1 MAGPGGG
8 RSGGGFGGGSFG
20 GGSRGGGFSGGGG
33 FGGGSFGGGPRPS
46 GGGFGSGPHHTP
58 PPHRPPHHHHHHHH
72 HGGWWHRPYYGGYG
86 YGGGGFSAA
95 LIVTLVLLFMGF
107 MAFYMIMPSDSTTV
121 IDLSNGIVYDE
132 AQMQDYAN
140 DKYMQYFGNSSA
152 VEDNI
157 LLVFL
162 ANEEGDGY
170 YTITWVGDNIDYSI
184 NSMFGEY
191 TQYGDA
197 ISKYI
202 NTNYY
207 GYSLDTDYALVIN
220 EMTENI
226 LSLGLSSSFIS
237 ESDKSALAE
246 SKFVNLTSFE
256 LSTDV
261 VDIALNSFTE
271 KTGIPCVLVVDY
283 IERVFATADDSAEKN
298 DAVTVVD
305 KSERNEFILLILGTF
320 VAIGAVII
328 VLYLVASK
336 YSKKQKTKK
345 NEKDDLPWE
354 G

>member
-1 MAGPGGG
+1 MASEV
-8 RSGGGFGGGSFG
+8 RGFLQLRLQPHK
-20 GGSRGGGFSGGGG
+20 GSRAAA
-33 FGGGSFGGGPRPS
+33 PA
-46 GGGFGSGPHHTP
+46 
-58 PPHRPPHHHHHHHH
+58 HHHHHHH

-95 LIVTLVLLFMGF
+95 LIVILVLLFMGF

-121 IDLSNGIVYDE
+121 IDLSNGIIYDE

-162 ANEEGDGY
+162 ANEEADGY
-170 YTITWVGDNIDYSI
+170 YTIAWVGDNIDYSI

-191 TQYGDA
+191 TEYGDA
-197 ISKYI
+197 MNKYI

-283 IERVFATADDSAEKN
+283 VERVFSATDSEEDN
-298 DAVTVVD
+298 VSSAVPKKTEASYVIKGLV
-305 KSERNEFILLILGTF
+305 IVGIV
-320 VAIGAVII
+320 VAIVVFAAV
-328 VLYLVASK
+328 LLK
-336 YSKKQKTKK
+336 GKNKKKK
-345 NEKDDLPWE
+345 SSEKKKEDDLPWE